1 MKIMRSSRHCLLVS
15 VLALCLMLFG
25 VSCASCKKTDDG
37 QDQVQAEDGAAFESS
52 SVSQSS
58 QTEAEAMTPYMAQ
71 TYESRNEGMVRFVG
85 GTPVEILKKAL
96 EAKDAD
102 SIRVVVFNAL
112 SLDYVMPDGR
122 TVRQSILDTG
132 DAGCVA
138 VIEEAENRKSDPAVF
153 K

>member
-1 MKIMRSSRHCLLVS
+1 MKSLRHCLLVS
-15 VLALCLMLFG
+15 AFALCLMLFG
-25 VSCASCKKTDDG
+25 ISCASCKKTDDV
-37 QDQVQAEDGAAFESS
+37 QEQVKTKSESVSESS

-58 QTEAEAMTPYMAQ
+58 QVETNAGTETAYMAQ

-85 GTPVEILKKAL
+85 GTPLEILKKAL
-96 EAKDAD
+96 EAKNAD

-112 SLDYVMPDGR
+112 SLDYVMPDGK

-132 DAGCVA
+132 DADCIA